1 MREKR
6 FIVKPDKKVVV
17 TILDASES
25 GVTDEVVSRC
35 TKPTMYAVLNLIMNA
50 YDMNIPDLEI
60 PYNAS
65 YKGVSICDEHD
76 TFDEKK
82 GKDISGSKADMK
94 YHIAMAKK
102 YKRLSEIFDR
112 AQKEMRVLELEHQ
125 LKSVHIEEK
134 LYKYLEPNTMKSRQ

>member
-65 YKGVSICDEHD
+65 YKGVSICNEHD

>member
-6 FIVKPDKKVVV
+6 FIVKPDEKIVVA
-17 TILDASES
+17 IKDASEN

-35 TKPTMYAVLNLIMNA
+35 AKPTMYAVLSLIMNA
-50 YDMNIPDLEI
+50 FDMDIPDLEI

-65 YKGVSICDEHD
+65 YKGVSICDEYD
-76 TFDEKK
+76 DFDEKK

-94 YHIAMAKK
+94 YHMAMAKK
-102 YKRLSEIFDR
+102 YKRLSDIFDK

-125 LKSVHIEEK
+125 VKSAHIEEK
-134 LYKYLEPNTMKSRQ
+134 LCKYLEPKTMKE